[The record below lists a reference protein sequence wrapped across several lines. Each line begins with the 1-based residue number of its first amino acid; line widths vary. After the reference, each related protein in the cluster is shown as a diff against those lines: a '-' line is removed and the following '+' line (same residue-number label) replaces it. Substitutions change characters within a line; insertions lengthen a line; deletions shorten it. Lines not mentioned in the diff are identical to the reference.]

1 MQLSSNFNTVGH
13 TLAQLA
19 GKALPKVMW
28 VIIPVRIAGH
38 CVKNYYMVNHPAV
51 KRTIT
56 TYAGKHA
63 ALSAELAAAEMLKSK
78 KNESDKE
85 KERRL
90 RLLTFS

>member
-1 MQLSSNFNTVGH
+1 MQLSSNSNTMGH

-19 GKALPKVMW
+19 GKALPKVMV

-38 CVKNYYMVNHPAV
+38 CVKNYYMVNHPAE

-63 ALSAELAAAEMLKSK
+63 AWLAAAEMRKSK

-85 KERRL
+85 K
-90 RLLTFS
+90 